1 MSKMSELQLLRKLA
15 TALDL
20 SITYKNKYDDAM
32 KNYKRNHPFVDTRYS
47 KKNLQKRTDIIGPL
61 YSKYKDNK
69 AKAEGYVF
77 MWKQS
82 KDQKDE

>member
-1 MSKMSELQLLRKLA
+1 MSKMSEIQILRKLA

-32 KNYKRNHPFVDTRYS
+32 RDYHRHHPFVSTRYLKS
-47 KKNLQKRTDIIGPL
+47 NLKKRADIIQPL
-61 YSKYKDNK
+61 YAKYKDNK